1 MKNKDQTQYMVDVQ
15 NLTVVY
21 PGKIEPAVDQFSL
34 QVRQGEFFG
43 LLGPNGAGKTTI
55 INAMSSLL
63 KPTNGRIL
71 INDLDIKANLTEIK
85 KLIGVVA
92 QDIALYD
99 KLTAYENLVY
109 FGSLYGIENNNLKTK
124 IYALIERLGLTPYL
138 HKRIKAFSG
147 GMKRRVNLVAGMLHE
162 PQLLVL
168 DEPVTGVDVHSRNVI
183 REFLKEVNEKGTSI
197 IYTSH
202 IMEDVEKLCSRIYI
216 IDYGKIIEQG
226 TISELLNRH
235 SDCKLLE
242 DVFLKLT
249 GHKLRDK

>member
-1 MKNKDQTQYMVDVQ
+1 MVDIE

-21 PGKIEPAVDQFSL
+21 PGKIEPAVNQLTL
-34 QVRQGEFFG
+34 QVKEGEFFG

-63 KPTNGRIL
+63 SPTNGSIS
-71 INDLDIKANLTEIK
+71 INGLDIKGNLSEIK

-99 KLTAYENLVY
+99 KLTAYENLMY
-109 FGSLYGIENNNLKTK
+109 FGSLYGIDSKLLRTK
-124 IYALIERLGLTPYL
+124 IYALIERLGLTQYL
-138 HKRIKAFSG
+138 HKRISAFSG
-147 GMKRRVNLVAGMLHE
+147 GMKRRINLIAGMLHG
-162 PQLLVL
+162 PKLLVL

-183 REFLKEVNEKGTSI
+183 REFLKEVNDNGTTI

-226 TISELLNRH
+226 TIVELLHRH
-235 SDCKLLE
+235 TDCRLLE

-249 GHKLRDK
+249 GQKLRDQ